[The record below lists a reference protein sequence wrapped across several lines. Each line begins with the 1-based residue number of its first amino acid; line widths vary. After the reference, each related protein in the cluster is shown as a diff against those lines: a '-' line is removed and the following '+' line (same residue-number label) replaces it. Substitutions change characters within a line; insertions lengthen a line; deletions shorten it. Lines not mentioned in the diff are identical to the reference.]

1 MSETLVHCS
10 LLPIMA
16 ATPVPSVATLTTVR
30 VFAQEISLHC
40 TLYIHTTP
48 YNPSAWH
55 AALASSNL
63 LSLFPNLVHHLTYGS
78 PIRNPPPLSN
88 VFLPKNLPSANI
100 HPTLINQELQEE
112 VEAG

>member
-16 ATPVPSVATLTTVR
+16 ATPVPSVAILTMAR
-30 VFAQEISLHC
+30 AFAQEISLHR

-55 AALASSNL
+55 TALASSNL
-63 LSLFPNLVHHLTYGS
+63 LSLFPNLIHDLTYGS
-78 PIRNPPPLSN
+78 PIGNPPPLSK

-100 HPTLINQELQEE
+100 HPTLINQELQAEA
-112 VEAG
+112 EAG

>member
-1 MSETLVHCS
+1 
-10 LLPIMA
+10 MA

-63 LSLFPNLVHHLTYGS
+63 LSLFPNLLHDLTYGS
-78 PIRNPPPLSN
+78 PIGNPPPLSKK
-88 VFLPKNLPSANI
+88 FLPKNLPSANI
-100 HPTLINQELQEE
+100 HSALIDQELLAE
-112 VEAG
+112 VAAG